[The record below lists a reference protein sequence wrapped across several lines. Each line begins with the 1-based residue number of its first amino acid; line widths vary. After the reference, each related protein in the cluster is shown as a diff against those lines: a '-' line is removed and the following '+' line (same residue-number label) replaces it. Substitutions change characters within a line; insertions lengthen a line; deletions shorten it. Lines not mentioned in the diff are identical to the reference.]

1 MYMFSPVNKA
11 DINSKSILIYARWQ
25 SACKIEQINKN
36 IHLLT
41 CPISTYDMLCECV
54 RSRWAD
60 SDSKANEIRG
70 SAN

>member
-11 DINSKSILIYARWQ
+11 DINCKSILIYARWQ

-41 CPISTYDMLCECV
+41 CPISTYRYAM
-54 RSRWAD
+54 RMR
-60 SDSKANEIRG
+60 EIEVGRFRFQG
-70 SAN
+70 